1 VLDETDET
9 NFGFDAMGTI
19 SVPVNLWTSDDEL
32 RSKEEDSPAM
42 PIATIRRNPLL
53 QNMLVLSAAGLLS
66 PRLFS
71 RFYG

>member
-1 VLDETDET
+1 
-9 NFGFDAMGTI
+9 
-19 SVPVNLWTSDDEL
+19 
-32 RSKEEDSPAM
+32 M

-71 RFYG
+71 QFYG